1 MSCGPRS
8 NSYEQAQS
16 GIVSNAALAN
26 EGHCIDL
33 GTGIVVGTEKS
44 DVLDSFCDRSRSR
57 SMLLARNFTLPLAIG
72 ALVSSFVKD
81 VGIATLQ
88 PAIA

>member
-1 MSCGPRS
+1 M
-8 NSYEQAQS
+8 
-16 GIVSNAALAN
+16 VSNAALAN